1 MLGSGLEDGVTCPD
15 QAAQVSEQG
24 FKICLYRL
32 E

>member
-1 MLGSGLEDGVTCPD
+1 MFRGSLEDGMTCPN